1 MDNIRKVMLSCT
13 TSSFWVCMINDR
25 VLFSK
30 RGVCAWRNKCGAVRT
45 FKASDFWI
53 ESVGKLRKESD
64 IEALYTK
71 LLENGTVRFIEVC
84 PVPEKCC

>member
-30 RGVCAWRNKCGAVRT
+30 RGVCARRNKCGAVRT
-45 FKASDFWI
+45 FKASEFWI
-53 ESVGKLRKESD
+53 EYASTLRNESD
-64 IEALYTK
+64 AKTLYTK
-71 LLENGTVRFIEVC
+71 LLEDGTVRFIEVC
-84 PVPEKCC
+84 PMPEKCC

>member
-53 ESVGKLRKESD
+53 EYVNKFRNES
-64 IEALYTK
+64 ETELYTK
-71 LLENGTVRFIEVC
+71 LLEDGTVRFIEVC